1 VRIVCLHSFTAVG
14 AVGLRPYLEVLGK
27 ACLPVPTVVLTGPGN
42 LPGVRRQALDAASL
56 LDGVLSHLGGAG
68 ERVVVLIGY
77 LASGA
82 QVEPLRRVVEAH
94 RGAVDALVIDPICG
108 DDGRAYVAEELV
120 AAWSG
125 LLVAA
130 DWALPNAT
138 EVELL
143 AGVKGVRSVEAFR
156 RRWPRPG
163 LIVTGVTE
171 GSEVVTRLRAGSV
184 SAEHRQARLAGG
196 GSGTG
201 DLFGAW
207 WVRRRWL
214 EGDGPA
220 EAMAEAARRVAIA
233 IAGSPS

>member
-1 VRIVCLHSFTAVG
+1 VRVVCVHSFTAVG
-14 AVGLRPYLEVLGK
+14 AVGLRPYLEVLGR

-56 LDGVLSHLGGAG
+56 LDGVLTHLGGAG

-77 LASGA
+77 LASAA
-82 QVEPLRRVVEAH
+82 QVEPLRRVIEA
-94 RGAVDALVIDPICG
+94 RRESVDALVVDPICG
-108 DDGRAYVAEELV
+108 DDGRSYVPEDLV
-120 AAWSG
+120 TAWGG
-125 LLVAA
+125 LLEEA

-156 RRWPRPG
+156 RRWPRPA
-163 LIVTGVTE
+163 LIVTGIAE
-171 GSEVVTRLRAGSV
+171 GHEVVTRLYAGGV
-184 SAEHRQARLAGG
+184 SKDHRQRRLTGG

-220 EAMAEAARRVAIA
+220 EAMAEAARRVATA
-233 IAGSPS
+233 IAGNSS